1 MHSVQY
7 LFLIERFPPSYP
19 SKAGEK
25 CRITEAHP
33 QALQYVESS
42 NVGYRE
48 RLKIACLHLHGT
60 PEDEISGLADTITM
74 VYLEQNGIFVWLPCV
89 VQQPMRDWPWSHGLP
104 RIGPKSNFFSQN
116 YFYWPQLIHPAQ
128 PIENRVLSI
137 LCHHYFPPVY
147 SFTEQSYMAN
157 NWPLI
162 TSHCDALFCASEIS
176 NGWFLWFIRGQC
188 RNREL
193 KNQRKHWLDSSI
205 LRYLNQYIFIMICE
219 ISIEF

>member
-89 VQQPMRDWPWSHGLP
+89 VQQPMRD
-104 RIGPKSNFFSQN
+104 
-116 YFYWPQLIHPAQ
+116 
-128 PIENRVLSI
+128 
-137 LCHHYFPPVY
+137 
-147 SFTEQSYMAN
+147 
-157 NWPLI
+157 
-162 TSHCDALFCASEIS
+162 
-176 NGWFLWFIRGQC
+176 
-188 RNREL
+188 
-193 KNQRKHWLDSSI
+193 
-205 LRYLNQYIFIMICE
+205 
-219 ISIEF
+219 